1 MISVCVATYNGEK
14 FIKEQIESIL
24 IQLDCNDEVIVSDDS
39 STDNTLKIID
49 SLNDNRIKI
58 HNFKRLKNGYRNS
71 ELVSSNFENA
81 LKGANGEY
89 IFLSD
94 QDDIW
99 RNDKIEKMSHLLTKY
114 DLVISNA
121 NLIINCKV
129 DYESFWF
136 TDKFPIRNYF
146 LRRGKY
152 HGCCM
157 AFRKDMLQY
166 ILPFP
171 DKLTLHDS
179 WIGLISE
186 LIGRTY
192 FINEP
197 LIYYR
202 IHENNA
208 SVINNTFIYKIIYR
222 FKLLFQIYY
231 RVYISKIK
239 LK

>member
-24 IQLDCNDEVIVSDDS
+24 NQLGRADEVIVSDDS
-39 STDNTLKIID
+39 STDNTLKIIN

-58 HNFKRLKNGYRNS
+58 LSFCRDKKGYRNS

-81 LKGANGEY
+81 LKWVRGEY

-99 RNDKIEKMSHLLTKY
+99 RNDKIEKMSYLLADY
-114 DLVISNA
+114 DLVVSNA
-121 NLIINCKV
+121 NLIVNGKIN
-129 DYESFWF
+129 YESFWF
-136 TDKFPIRNYF
+136 ADKLPIRNYF

-157 AFRKDMLQY
+157 AFRNDMLQY

-171 DKLTLHDS
+171 SKLTLHDS

-186 LIGRTY
+186 LTGRTY

-197 LIYYR
+197 LSYYR

-208 SVINNTFIYKIIYR
+208 SKINNTFIYKISYR
-222 FKLLFQIYY
+222 LKLLSQIYY
-231 RVYISKIK
+231 RVFISKIRIK
-239 LK
+239 